1 MQLAAL
7 QGCVQLAWLQRA
19 VVQQMSRFSASRPSA
34 ERACIAWNA
43 RAPHIMTQQACHRRV
58 QLLAVLGSIQLALA
72 AERIAAA
79 EALLP
84 QADALLAALE
94 EAPPATVPDAAENA
108 AGRPALAVGRA
119 ALRLQHRVLR
129 VCVLLAAGRTGPLA
143 LQKPGAAC
151 IRVRL

>member
-1 MQLAAL
+1 M
-7 QGCVQLAWLQRA
+7 
-19 VVQQMSRFSASRPSA
+19 
-34 ERACIAWNA
+34 
-43 RAPHIMTQQACHRRV
+43 

-84 QADALLAALE
+84 QADALLASLE
-94 EAPPATVPDAAENA
+94 EVPPATVPDAAENA
-108 AGRPALAVGRA
+108 AGRPALAVGGA

-151 IRVRL
+151 RRV

>member
-1 MQLAAL
+1 MT
-7 QGCVQLAWLQRA
+7 QRA
-19 VVQQMSRFSASRPSA
+19 SR
-34 ERACIAWNA
+34 
-43 RAPHIMTQQACHRRV
+43 HRV

-72 AERIAAA
+72 ADSIPAA

-84 QADALLAALE
+84 QAEALLASFE

-129 VCVLLAAGRTGPLA
+129 VCALLAAGRTGPLA

-151 IRVRL
+151 GAINGSQTVRLLGTFYSKWVAAATTVGSRL